1 MTLATPVGP
10 LPQWGDH
17 VSVLRAFWLLYRQ
30 PAEFRKCWEGLPT
43 GQSLW
48 AAVRLS
54 SHLGFYLFLL
64 SVAFN
69 WLVQFL
75 IPVLWR
81 FSFQVGWMDAKP
93 KNAWI
98 TLVFTTLVYTVVAWL
113 ELWRW
118 RRPGNDDGA
127 AVVERWGTDELQSAR
142 RILYRRVGWLFA
154 LPLLLLLAFS
164 LQAETGDRVVRQV
177 QALLTVY
184 APLVALELAV
194 WLARA
199 RRRSERPTLFDRSRA
214 TEQVAQRVLLY
225 YLPLSALLFL
235 HVHVFLDPVPLPSP
249 PAEVPPGGILGLG
262 EEDLAS
268 PLRIIEAAWRIIE
281 AAFEGVLKGM
291 VVALIA
297 GAVVAWAAGTAR
309 GIALGFVGAAC
320 GGIALGTTARNAPT
334 WLLILGLC
342 VALIYPL
349 LAGGTTERSSV
360 WRLPVVILS
369 IVAVTVI
376 GAMIEARV
384 MARDYVT
391 IEGLIRGLGL
401 GLVLGLCRGAAEA
414 VIRDRRMSIPLGL
427 LGGVIV
433 GAIAGLSAAHPPPA
447 DAYYFKDPAFRGVA
461 AGSIM
466 GIAYLFGV
474 YRLYN
479 HAFHLRS
486 FLWPSPASRRYRG
499 HPVAWDDLC
508 SVAFPGLYRLLVAY
522 AEEEPAA
529 AEAEIQRLIE
539 TYSSQKMQALLA
551 RAMLLTRE
559 SGRVSDLARLENILA
574 RLPDGDTGF
583 LRETPQ
589 LREMIGEIVRLQA
602 LLRTIDRPVFREPTA
617 RELCTKI
624 ENFRYRV
631 DGFQEP
637 WSSEFRAASAGW
649 IAIARRQLSEA
660 QAVLDK
666 EAMPQVF
673 RAGDP
678 VDRHRE
684 AFVPRNGVIGDLVR
698 QLRLGDGCP
707 GIVLYGRRRIG
718 KSTVLKNLTGFLP
731 ERIIPLTLSMQNPEA
746 FTSFLSFV
754 GLLGRRLRECCPGVP
769 PDGGPPR
776 DLSALF
782 GLLSD
787 CDAALEV
794 GDRRVLI
801 AIDEYEF
808 IDSKIADRVFPADF
822 LNLVRESIQS
832 HRRLTWV
839 FAGSHEITQLTHA
852 PWTSSLVSAR
862 TIEVP
867 MFTAEETWLLLT
879 EPLKHS
885 GELPGGEDRPPHSR
899 YSAEFWGEGTI
910 DRIHGESGGWPHL
923 VQLIAE
929 TVVDILNDEKGER
942 VDAGLLEKAL
952 NQAAMN
958 GQNVMVELLMGVG
971 ESRDPREWDYL
982 SGFRRRETQPIP
994 DDEAVGRSLRRRL
1007 LVVEEGDR
1015 MRLRVPLMLRW
1026 LHLCC

>member
-1 MTLATPVGP
+1 M
-10 LPQWGDH
+10 
-17 VSVLRAFWLLYRQ
+17 
-30 PAEFRKCWEGLPT
+30 
-43 GQSLW
+43 
-48 AAVRLS
+48 
-54 SHLGFYLFLL
+54 
-64 SVAFN
+64 
-69 WLVQFL
+69 
-75 IPVLWR
+75 
-81 FSFQVGWMDAKP
+81 
-93 KNAWI
+93 
-98 TLVFTTLVYTVVAWL
+98 
-113 ELWRW
+113 
-118 RRPGNDDGA
+118 
-127 AVVERWGTDELQSAR
+127 
-142 RILYRRVGWLFA
+142 
-154 LPLLLLLAFS
+154 
-164 LQAETGDRVVRQV
+164 
-177 QALLTVY
+177 
-184 APLVALELAV
+184 
-194 WLARA
+194 
-199 RRRSERPTLFDRSRA
+199 
-214 TEQVAQRVLLY
+214 
-225 YLPLSALLFL
+225 
-235 HVHVFLDPVPLPSP
+235 
-249 PAEVPPGGILGLG
+249 
-262 EEDLAS
+262 
-268 PLRIIEAAWRIIE
+268 
-281 AAFEGVLKGM
+281 
-291 VVALIA
+291 
-297 GAVVAWAAGTAR
+297 
-309 GIALGFVGAAC
+309 GAAC

-885 GELPGGEDRPPHSR
+885 GELPGGEDRPPRSR

-994 DDEAVGRSLRRRL
+994 DDEAIGRSLRRRL